1 MPSIN
6 LSFTIN
12 LSNFILHS
20 VIKHEPHRLHDSYIL
35 MTVKDNSF
43 IGGGIFLGEA
53 LLKLEDIPLSQI
65 DQNLSE
71 LPQIQLPLTKPSC
84 HGMMGRTIF
93 QFDIYSIKCKCENV
107 KPGIFMI
114 LFSFQIRI
122 SCQHLIREL
131 LIDWQRIFFI
141 KKNGSCKHLFFKP
154 L

>member
-1 MPSIN
+1 MWPIRFNTNGSRNSIPRMSETENKNSKKNLVSFVWWNFWFVSLNICLHLVYLKTIKSIN

-65 DQNLSE
+65 DQGLSE

-84 HGMMGRTIF
+84 HGRMGRNIF
-93 QFDIYSIKCKCENV
+93 QLDNY
-107 KPGIFMI
+107 
-114 LFSFQIRI
+114 RI
-122 SCQHLIREL
+122 
-131 LIDWQRIFFI
+131 
-141 KKNGSCKHLFFKP
+141 
-154 L
+154 

>member
-1 MPSIN
+1 MQSIN

-71 LPQIQLPLTKPSC
+71 LPQIQLPLSKPSC

-93 QFDIYSIKCKCENV
+93 QFDIYE
-107 KPGIFMI
+107 
-114 LFSFQIRI
+114 SFQQV
-122 SCQHLIREL
+122 QHLPL
-131 LIDWQRIFFI
+131 LKFQYSTSNSNFENLQCACGLPQHITVFLLASI
-141 KKNGSCKHLFFKP
+141 
-154 L
+154 

>member
-1 MPSIN
+1 MGRSNLHEASVHFHTTTNAGQCDPYVSIRMVPAIRFHECPKQKTRTQRRT
-6 LSFTIN
+6 LFPLFDET
-12 LSNFILHS
+12 FDF

-84 HGMMGRTIF
+84 HGMMSRTIF
-93 QFDIYSIKCKCENV
+93 RFDNY
-107 KPGIFMI
+107 
-114 LFSFQIRI
+114 
-122 SCQHLIREL
+122 
-131 LIDWQRIFFI
+131 
-141 KKNGSCKHLFFKP
+141 
-154 L
+154 

>member
-1 MPSIN
+1 MNKP
-6 LSFTIN
+6 
-12 LSNFILHS
+12 NFIFRS

-71 LPQIQLPLTKPSC
+71 LPQIQLPLSKPSC

-93 QFDIYSIKCKCENV
+93 
-107 KPGIFMI
+107 
-114 LFSFQIRI
+114 
-122 SCQHLIREL
+122 
-131 LIDWQRIFFI
+131 
-141 KKNGSCKHLFFKP
+141 
-154 L
+154 

>member
-1 MPSIN
+1 
-6 LSFTIN
+6 
-12 LSNFILHS
+12 
-20 VIKHEPHRLHDSYIL
+20 

-84 HGMMGRTIF
+84 HGMMGEAIF
-93 QFDIYSIKCKCENV
+93 RFDIYSIKCKYENV
-107 KPGIFMI
+107 KPGILMS

-122 SCQHLIREL
+122 SC
-131 LIDWQRIFFI
+131 
-141 KKNGSCKHLFFKP
+141 
-154 L
+154 

>member
-1 MPSIN
+1 
-6 LSFTIN
+6 
-12 LSNFILHS
+12 
-20 VIKHEPHRLHDSYIL
+20 

-84 HGMMGRTIF
+84 HGKMGRNIF
-93 QFDIYSIKCKCENV
+93 ELDNYNIKRENV
-107 KPGIFMI
+107 KHGILMT

-122 SCQHLIREL
+122 SC
-131 LIDWQRIFFI
+131 
-141 KKNGSCKHLFFKP
+141 
-154 L
+154 

>member
-1 MPSIN
+1 MWPIRFNTNGSRNSIPRMSETENKNSKKNLVSFVWWNFWFVSLNICLHLVYLKTIMQSIN

-65 DQNLSE
+65 DQGLSE

-84 HGMMGRTIF
+84 HGRMGRNIF
-93 QFDIYSIKCKCENV
+93 QLDNY
-107 KPGIFMI
+107 
-114 LFSFQIRI
+114 RI
-122 SCQHLIREL
+122 
-131 LIDWQRIFFI
+131 
-141 KKNGSCKHLFFKP
+141 
-154 L
+154 